1 MMLTRFSLIV
11 MLAIGFAIPELTP
24 PQEWV
29 RKCTDKLVNN
39 TWKSVGCKVFATSSC
54 PSELLAT
61 EQVMCASPYT
71 FTKIKRVEGVKILTI
86 IDGEEGM
93 CFAECYLNERC
104 IAVDY
109 QKNTLCYLYAAVS
122 EKPDTY
128 GPRGTLYRLN
138 RDPMYLPK
146 SVAIPML

>member
-1 MMLTRFSLIV
+1 MMLTKFSLIV
-11 MLAIGFAIPELTP
+11 MLAIGFAISELTP

-61 EQVMCASPYT
+61 EQMMCASPYT
-71 FTKIKRVEGVKILTI
+71 FTEIKSLHNAYVTDI
-86 IDGEEGM
+86 IERTEDD
-93 CFAECYLNERC
+93 CFAACFENERC
-104 IAVDY
+104 IALQY
-109 QKNTLCYLYAAVS
+109 LKNTVCWLYVV
-122 EKPDTY
+122 
-128 GPRGTLYRLN
+128 GPHSFGPIQGVKNFYRLN
-138 RDPMYLPK
+138 RDPIYLPR